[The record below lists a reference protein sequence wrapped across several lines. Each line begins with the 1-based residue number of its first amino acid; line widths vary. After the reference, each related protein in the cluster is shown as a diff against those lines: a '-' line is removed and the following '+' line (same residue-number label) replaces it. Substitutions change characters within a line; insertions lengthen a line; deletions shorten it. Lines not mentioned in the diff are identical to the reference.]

1 MDSSTPDT
9 HTFSGF
15 AYAVAMSVAGAVGVA
30 LSTIARYLWN
40 KRGNQPLTKALG
52 GKAEAESRHLD
63 GETLAR
69 AYDRI
74 DELMEL
80 NGELLM
86 EKAEWRVIRADMQRS
101 IDLAGLDMEWR
112 DKEVQ
117 KLHAIL
123 KLHNL
128 RYSDYDH
135 IKGEID

>member
-1 MDSSTPDT
+1 MDSPAPDT
-9 HTFSGF
+9 PSLSGF
-15 AYAVAMSVAGAVGVA
+15 AIALALSIASAVGGLLTA
-30 LSTIARYLWN
+30 FGKYLWN

-52 GKAEAESRHLD
+52 GKADAESRHLD